1 MRHVVRTTD
10 ADCDFHGN
18 CKRPACSLQQFLSL
32 NRIVLTTEEKI
43 GGISAR
49 HSNLFEKRLPDP
61 PCSIHPSHFARV
73 TVCLSTIRDP
83 SVRPSERD
91 DGDEANTRPSDR
103 CRRSER
109 RRPSAFPSFRRC
121 PHHSWLPRFPLLALF
136 ARTVCVRLASSRCAR
151 LCHFC
156 PPTFKDGR
164 ASNSYRN
171 EHEK

>member
-61 PCSIHPSHFARV
+61 PGFIHPSHFARV

-109 RRPSAFPSFRRC
+109 RPPFRPFVAARIIHGCRGSLCSPCLLVPYASVQHPPVVRDCVSF
-121 PHHSWLPRFPLLALF
+121 L
-136 ARTVCVRLASSRCAR
+136 SSNVQGWQS
-151 LCHFC
+151 
-156 PPTFKDGR
+156 K
-164 ASNSYRN
+164 
-171 EHEK
+171 